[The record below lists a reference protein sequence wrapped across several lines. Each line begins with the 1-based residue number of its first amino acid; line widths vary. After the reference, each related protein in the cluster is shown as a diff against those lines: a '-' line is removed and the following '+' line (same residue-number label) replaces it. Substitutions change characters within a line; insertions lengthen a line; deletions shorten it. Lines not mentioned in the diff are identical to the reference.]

1 MLIRRLADCPQVP
14 WRNGAGTT
22 RELYVDDD
30 LRVTVASERSEAAFS
45 DFSGWSRTIVPL
57 GEGLSLLVG
66 ERPEVRIPAWSAF
79 AFSGAERVRA
89 RLAAG
94 PIDAFNIMTRDEAL
108 VHRMLSLPIA
118 PLRAEQISAIALF
131 VLRGTLSL
139 REERLAAETFAL
151 AEGREECDAIARI
164 APPSAAQALVF
175 ALEALRG

>member
-1 MLIRRLADCPQVP
+1 MLIRRLADCPPVP

-66 ERPEVRIPAWSAF
+66 ERPEVSIPTWSPF

-94 PIDAFNIMTRDEAL
+94 PIDAFNIMTRDGAL
-108 VHRMLSLPIA
+108 VHRMLSLPLA
-118 PLRAEQISAIALF
+118 SPPVPRKIALF
-131 VLRGTLSL
+131 LVAGEVALPGARLRAGS
-139 REERLAAETFAL
+139 FAL
-151 AEGREECDAIARI
+151 AETRSESKEIALLWLPPGTVALAFEL
-164 APPSAAQALVF
+164 APAP
-175 ALEALRG
+175 G